1 MASKKQAAAKQ
12 SEVRDRDWCFE
23 PLEEFSWFR
32 EDDAGQRFLVAVYS
46 PGQEYTCTAAPK
58 HDELFDKMQG
68 WSDEGKITAYPRSA
82 SKRKIRVVAQGVVTE
97 GSKK

>member
-1 MASKKQAAAKQ
+1 MASKKKTTAERSKL
-12 SEVRDRDWCFE
+12 RDRDWCFE

-46 PGQEYTCTAAPK
+46 PGQEYTCTTASK
-58 HDELFDKMQG
+58 HDELFGKMQD
-68 WSDEGKITAYPRSA
+68 WSDEGKVIVYPRSA